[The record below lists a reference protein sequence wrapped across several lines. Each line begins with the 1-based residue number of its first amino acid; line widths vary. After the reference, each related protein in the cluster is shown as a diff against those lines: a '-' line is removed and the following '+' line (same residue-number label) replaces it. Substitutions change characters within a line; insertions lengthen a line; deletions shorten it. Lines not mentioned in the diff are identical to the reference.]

1 MYPRI
6 SDFINDV
13 FGTSYA
19 WPVQSYGFFMA
30 LAFLL
35 AAIVLRAELK
45 RKEKEGQLKAVEKTI
60 DSNKGRFSEVILNV
74 LIGFLLGFKLPHLY
88 NNYDSFVQNPQEELL
103 SADGSLLFGLLG
115 VLIMVVVL
123 YYSAK
128 SGKKAPTKL
137 TIHPYQHTA
146 MLVLIAAITG
156 ILGAKVFH
164 QLENWELFMRDP
176 IDALLS
182 FDGLTFYGGLITAA
196 FFVAFYGEKQQISW
210 KIMGDAVAPALIL
223 AYGIGRI
230 GCHVAGDGDWGI
242 VNTLAQ
248 PDWLSFLPSWM
259 WAYDYPN
266 NVLGEGIPI
275 LGCTGSYCYRLAEA
289 VFPTPIYETTMSLI
303 IFGILWILR
312 TKLRI
317 PGQLFAIYLV
327 FNGIERGLIEQIRVN
342 NLMSFL
348 GMQITQAQLI
358 STLLIIG
365 GTALFI
371 FLTYFRKA
379 KTPPDGL

>member
-13 FGTSYA
+13 FGTSYV

-35 AAIVLRAELK
+35 AAVILRAELK
-45 RKEKEGQLKAVEKTI
+45 RKEREGLLQAVEKI
-60 DSNKGRFSEVILNV
+60 KDNSKGRLSEIILNI

-88 NNYDSFVQNPQEELL
+88 NNYNSFMQNPQEELL

-115 VLIMVVVL
+115 VLVMVVVL
-123 YYSAK
+123 YYS
-128 SGKKAPTKL
+128 GRDRKKEPTKL
-137 TIHPYQHTA
+137 KIHPYQHTA
-146 MLVLIAAITG
+146 MLILIAAITG

-164 QLENWELFMRDP
+164 QLENWELFLRDP
-176 IDALLS
+176 MDALLS

-196 FFVAFYGEKQQISW
+196 FFVAFYGEKHKISW
-210 KIMGDAVAPALIL
+210 KIMGDTVAPALIL

-259 WAYDYPN
+259 WAYNYPN

-275 LGCTGSYCYRLAEA
+275 AGCIGKYCYKLPEA
-289 VFPTPIYETTMSLI
+289 VFPTPIYETIMSLI
-303 IFGILWILR
+303 IFGILWLLR
-312 TKLRI
+312 TRLRI

-327 FNGIERGLIEQIRVN
+327 FNGLERGLIEQIRVN
-342 NLMSFL
+342 NLMQFL
-348 GMQITQAQLI
+348 GMQTTQAQLI
-358 STLLIIG
+358 SSLLVISGIV
-365 GTALFI
+365 LFI
-371 FLTYFRKA
+371 FLTYSKKT
-379 KTPPDGL
+379 KTPQDGL

>member
-13 FGTSYA
+13 FGTSYI
-19 WPVQSYGFFMA
+19 WPIQSYGFFLA

-45 RKEKEGQLKAVEKTI
+45 RKEEEGLLKAVEKI
-60 DSNKGRFSEVILNV
+60 MDNKGRVLDSVLSI
-74 LIGFLLGFKLPHLY
+74 LIGFLFGFKLPYLF
-88 NNYDSFVQNPQEELL
+88 NNYDKFVQNPQEALL
-103 SADGSLLFGLLG
+103 STEGSLLGGLLG
-115 VLIMVVVL
+115 IVLMLVAI
-123 YYSAK
+123 YYSGK
-128 SGKKAPTKL
+128 SQKKAPTKF

-146 MLVLIAAITG
+146 MIVLIAAITG
-156 ILGAKVFH
+156 IAGAKVFH
-164 QLENWELFMRDP
+164 QFENWETFISDP
-176 IDALLS
+176 IGALLS
-182 FDGLTFYGGLITAA
+182 SSGLTFYGGLITAA
-196 FFVAFYGEKQQISW
+196 FFVAYYGQKHHINW

-230 GCHVAGDGDWGI
+230 GCHIAGDGDWGI
-242 VNTLAQ
+242 VNTMAQ
-248 PDWLSFLPSWM
+248 PEWLSFLPSWM

-266 NVLGEGIPI
+266 NVLGEGVLIP
-275 LGCTGSYCYRLAEA
+275 GCTGPYCYKLAQA

-303 IFGILWILR
+303 IFGILWLLR

-342 NLMSFL
+342 NLMQFL

-358 STLLIIG
+358 STFLISG
-365 GTALFI
+365 GIILFI
-371 FLTYFRKA
+371 ILTFTRKT
-379 KTPPDGL
+379 KTHQDGS